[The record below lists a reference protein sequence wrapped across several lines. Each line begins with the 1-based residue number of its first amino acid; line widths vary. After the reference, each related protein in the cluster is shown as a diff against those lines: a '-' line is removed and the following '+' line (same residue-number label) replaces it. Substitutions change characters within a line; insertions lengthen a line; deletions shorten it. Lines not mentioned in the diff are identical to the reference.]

1 MEDRSDGVSEWA
13 ARVRPFEGEGAR
25 PRAPRT
31 GLHRRAS
38 PTLDNA
44 GEFVICH
51 LLFVIWTSL
60 RRVPGR
66 SLKMFLHTH
75 LVGFA

>member
-1 MEDRSDGVSEWA
+1 MGFGEQLIARTRSLPAVGPVRQEDENDQEDW
-13 ARVRPFEGEGAR
+13 
-25 PRAPRT
+25 
-31 GLHRRAS
+31 L
-38 PTLDNA
+38 PTDLP
-44 GEFVICH
+44 ESSVICY

-66 SLKMFLHTH
+66 SSKMFLHTH